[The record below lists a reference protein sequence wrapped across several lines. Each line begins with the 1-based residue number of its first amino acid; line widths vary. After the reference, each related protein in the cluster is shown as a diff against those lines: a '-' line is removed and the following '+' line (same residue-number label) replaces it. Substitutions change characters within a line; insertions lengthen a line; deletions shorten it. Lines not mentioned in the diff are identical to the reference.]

1 MHLRAYYAYK
11 EVKPPKNLIE
21 AALTAVMLPFDN
33 ISDDGIE
40 IFSHHLS
47 QATDLGETK
56 LIRINM
62 NYGNVIYHWSHAN
75 LKEGIK
81 TGCEGTIKAL
91 EEYETSEKEEGRS
104 LTARKPMI
112 DLLAPP
118 KAMRAAR
125 WCFGDMQK

>member
-1 MHLRAYYAYK
+1 M
-11 EVKPPKNLIE
+11 IE

-33 ISDDGIE
+33 ISDDDIE
-40 IFSHHLS
+40 IFSHYLS

-104 LTARKPMI
+104 LTARKPVI